1 MTNKGREVLL
11 QMLRDRVP
19 AMGAALARA
28 RNDAV
33 GMVDHLGLEGV
44 DAEAK
49 ERSLILED
57 MGRYF
62 AILPVSAGY
71 TTEEYCHLRQARP
84 VAPGFAYNS
93 GSNPEFLTVEQLQE
107 LIARHVFSG
116 EAVD

>member
-62 AILPVSAGY
+62 AMLLVDWLTLSIDD
-71 TTEEYCHLRQARP
+71 
-84 VAPGFAYNS
+84 S
-93 GSNPEFLTVEQLQE
+93 GQIGLHWGPND
-107 LIARHVFSG
+107 G
-116 EAVD
+116 